1 MQCSESLG
9 CGGWGVF
16 IALNHQIAVGEAAG
30 DGRTGQPGAPL
41 DRSCSLSGALPRH
54 PTVRVQSSVDRWS
67 FVFLRHRTLS
77 GAPLT
82 LRLWLCA
89 HCSSVNGFCSRP
101 LRELAVAPLVHRTVR
116 WIIAERG
123 SVFSRVAG
131 SSSYGH
137 GAPDTVWWHTGQTG
151 APVQHTQ
158 VFAPVQFWIPNL
170 NIYWFVLNL
179 MHL

>member
-1 MQCSESLG
+1 MGAPDSP
-9 CGGWGVF
+9 VR
-16 IALNHQIAVGEAAG
+16 H
-30 DGRTGQPGAPL
+30 RTG
-41 DRSCSLSGALPRH
+41 LPRH
-54 PTVRVQSSVDRWS
+54 PTVRVRSSVDRWS
-67 FVFLRHRTLS
+67 FVFLRHRTVRCHTGHCSVRCHVTRPLGFGAQSTVGALS
-77 GAPLT
+77 SCGTAPLT

-89 HCSSVNGFCSRP
+89 HCSSVNGFCSRL
-101 LRELAVAPLVHRTVR
+101 LRELVVAPLVHRTVR

-123 SVFSRVAG
+123 SVFPRMAG

-137 GAPDTVWWHTGQTG
+137 GAPDTVWWYTGQTG